1 VDPTL
6 DDNDEPPRNLATIG
20 ISTSIRS
27 RPLPRYRA
35 KVGQVGLAN
44 R

>member
-1 VDPTL
+1 LTSF
-6 DDNDEPPRNLATIG
+6 ATVG

-27 RPLPRYRA
+27 RPLPRYSA